1 MPQISQSTFDE
12 AVSEN
17 ISTFGMSRVEAVA
30 DAVTQ
35 FESSGVDLSNLI
47 IDAELEDVRSHPV
60 LRSLDQ
66 INTWVLAS
74 KNISSSYSSTTET
87 TISSI
92 PSSDVSIPSSS
103 SSTFTISNDF
113 ARSAPLLLSFSSLA
127 IELNRSND
135 YKQICRSNNG
145 VAILSDAIRQASK
158 NVFAALTRQPDTDME
173 SVLTAAFATLRSLL
187 AGHDEARKTVQ
198 YDITTIALNCACSSP
213 RPNSL
218 PTLQEQNENL
228 LISSVSALAMTP
240 STSTS
245 PSPSTPPSPLYLLP
259 AALIRSGLV
268 TCASLCIRR
277 ETTKTQVFEFG
288 LASHVSRH
296 LQDSLQDATMIR
308 DACIAL
314 CRLLTDDDM
323 SVLASN
329 SYAFARTIA
338 KDHIMPRLLLQAL
351 QYHNKDASVAAE
363 VYAALRSII
372 VNDEVCREV
381 DALGGIDIISNMLA
395 LHVSQPLSA
404 IDASSI
410 SSLSMARQPSS
421 TLPTVSES
429 TGSGEDID
437 EDAASVA
444 TSTTPHLVQAI
455 SRSVES
461 STIVTTI
468 LNPDSEETLV
478 DEEPGA
484 LSESVIDTDGASSI
498 DTSASSTTT
507 TSKIGSRHRGLGLGI
522 GSETSVQRRVR
533 MVRCGFAVLRSLANS
548 DPNKL
553 KMGEGP
559 TLGVLL
565 QALENMIHSPSVIE
579 QVVGV
584 MSNIC
589 LRLPENSQRIVDRG
603 GLPLLTRAMRTH
615 MGHATLLR
623 AVCLALRN
631 IASKNKSLAQA
642 ALDEGFEA
650 LLQQCYMRHTS
661 TRDVA
666 YACLRDLG
674 TDVETSIGQAQAER
688 AARAISLGTV
698 YVPA

>member
-74 KNISSSYSSTTET
+74 KNIPSSSSSTTET
-87 TISSI
+87 TMSSI
-92 PSSDVSIPSSS
+92 PSSSTVSGTS
-103 SSTFTISNDF
+103 SNDF
-113 ARSAPLLLSFSSLA
+113 ARTALLLLSFSSLA
-127 IELNRSND
+127 TELNRSND

-158 NVFAALTRQPDTDME
+158 NVFEALIIQPDTDME

-213 RPNSL
+213 RPKSL
-218 PTLQEQNENL
+218 PTLQEQNEHL
-228 LISSVSALAMTP
+228 LISSVSALAMNPSSSSSSSTP
-240 STSTS
+240 S
-245 PSPSTPPSPLYLLP
+245 SPLYILP

-296 LQDSLQDATMIR
+296 LQDSLQDAAMIR

-410 SSLSMARQPSS
+410 STLSMARLPSS
-421 TLPTVSES
+421 TLPTVSET

-461 STIVTTI
+461 STIVNTI

-498 DTSASSTTT
+498 GTSASSTTTT
-507 TSKIGSRHRGLGLGI
+507 TSKIGSRQRGLGGGI

-559 TLGVLL
+559 TLGILL

>member
-60 LRSLDQ
+60 LRSLDL

-74 KNISSSYSSTTET
+74 KNIPSSSSSTTET
-87 TISSI
+87 TMSSI
-92 PSSDVSIPSSS
+92 PSSSTVSGTS
-103 SSTFTISNDF
+103 SNDF
-113 ARSAPLLLSFSSLA
+113 ARTALLLLSFSSLA
-127 IELNRSND
+127 TELNRSND

-158 NVFAALTRQPDTDME
+158 NVFEALIIQPDTDME

-198 YDITTIALNCACSSP
+198 YDITTIALNCACASP
-213 RPNSL
+213 RPKSVS
-218 PTLQEQNENL
+218 TLQEQNEHL
-228 LISSVSALAMTP
+228 LISSVSALAMNPSSSLSSSSSTP
-240 STSTS
+240 S
-245 PSPSTPPSPLYLLP
+245 SPLYILP

-351 QYHNKDASVAAE
+351 QYHNEDASVAAE

-410 SSLSMARQPSS
+410 STLSMARLPSS
-421 TLPTVSES
+421 TLPTVSET

-461 STIVTTI
+461 STIVNTI

-498 DTSASSTTT
+498 GTSASSTTTTT
-507 TSKIGSRHRGLGLGI
+507 TSKIGSRQRGLGGGI

>member
-74 KNISSSYSSTTET
+74 KNIPSSSSSTTET
-87 TISSI
+87 TMSSI
-92 PSSDVSIPSSS
+92 PSSSTVSDTS
-103 SSTFTISNDF
+103 SNDF
-113 ARSAPLLLSFSSLA
+113 ARTALLLLSLSSLA
-127 IELNRSND
+127 TELNRSND

-158 NVFAALTRQPDTDME
+158 NVFEALIIQPDTDME

-213 RPNSL
+213 RPKSVT
-218 PTLQEQNENL
+218 TLQEQNEHL
-228 LISSVSALAMTP
+228 LISSVSALAMNP
-240 STSTS
+240 SSS
-245 PSPSTPPSPLYLLP
+245 LSSSTPPSPLYILP
-259 AALIRSGLV
+259 ATLIRSGLV

-296 LQDSLQDATMIR
+296 LQDSLQDAALIR

-410 SSLSMARQPSS
+410 STLSMARLPSS
-421 TLPTVSES
+421 TLPTVSET

-461 STIVTTI
+461 STIVNTI

-498 DTSASSTTT
+498 GTSASSTTTTT
-507 TSKIGSRHRGLGLGI
+507 TSKIGSRQRGLGGGI